1 MRILY
6 ILPFVLLASCF
17 SEEKVDLGTST
28 TFIRYYNGGFNDEP
42 VTIAKTTDNG
52 YIILSN
58 VELNDGRYKIKLIKT
73 DDQGNEVWTKLY
85 PEFNASKTDPLLSKR
100 AFGLLVLEDGSY
112 VLTGE
117 NIILNRSQVLVM
129 TVGTDG
135 NLITEKIYTTT
146 DPSPQSIRGIAIMEN
161 TSPTKKDGNGNLI
174 PGYIVLGSVLT
185 DNADNNIVLSEIKQS
200 DLSAMWSRGYGSGE
214 SNLTNKIFL
223 DTKGSVFFG
232 GTVTRQNKSDVRLV
246 KTIQDSQNTDFDLP
260 IGSPEFNEVGYDIC
274 RYGYGFAVVGRTN
287 EKENAVAGETDILFQ
302 RLAEDGSVIGEP
314 ITFPIKTAEG
324 IEVPGNKAG
333 NAISVTQDGGLL
345 IAGTVPS
352 NEPLNFGRGE
362 ADLYLIKIDAFGT
375 VTWQKDIGSSNP
387 DFSVAVLQAD
397 DGGYV
402 VLASTTLVGLKT
414 IMLLK
419 TDVNGDIQ

>member
-1 MRILY
+1 
-6 ILPFVLLASCF
+6 
-17 SEEKVDLGTST
+17 
-28 TFIRYYNGGFNDEP
+28 
-42 VTIAKTTDNG
+42 
-52 YIILSN
+52 
-58 VELNDGRYKIKLIKT
+58 
-73 DDQGNEVWTKLY
+73 
-85 PEFNASKTDPLLSKR
+85 
-100 AFGLLVLEDGSY
+100 LLVLGDGSY

-117 NIILNRSQVLVM
+117 NNILNKSQVLVM
-129 TVGTDG
+129 TVDADG
-135 NLITEKIYTTT
+135 NRKAEKIYTNAN
-146 DPSPQSIRGIAIMEN
+146 PSLQSIRGIAITEN
-161 TSPTKKDGNGNLI
+161 TSPTKKDVNGNLI
-174 PGYIVLGSVLT
+174 PSYIVLGSVLT
-185 DNADNNIVLSEIKQS
+185 DNADNNIVLSEINKS
-200 DLSAMWSRGYGSGE
+200 DLSVMWSRGYGSGE

-232 GTVTRQNKSDVRLV
+232 GTVTRQKKSDVRLV

-260 IGSPEFNEVGYDIC
+260 IGSPEFNEVGNDIC
-274 RYGYGFAVVGRTN
+274 RYGYGFAVVGKTN

-314 ITFPIKTAEG
+314 TSFPIKTAEG
-324 IEVPGNKAG
+324 AEVPGNKEG

-362 ADLYLIKIDAFGT
+362 TDLYLIKIDAFGT
-375 VTWQKDIGSSNP
+375 VTWQKDIGSIYP
-387 DFSVAVLQAD
+387 DRSVAVLQAD

-419 TDVNGDIQ
+419 TDVNGNIQ